1 MGINQAIE
9 AADLVILGGAV
20 YTMDAARRWARAVAV
35 RGGRIVA
42 VGSDREVR
50 GLVGSRTEV
59 VELAGGML
67 LPGFQDSHA
76 HPVSG
81 GYEQLRCDLTGE
93 HSLEGYLR
101 VIGGYAAGHPEA
113 AWIVGGGWSM
123 DVFPGGTPGRRELDA
138 VVADRPVFLFNRDH
152 HGAWVNSRALALA
165 GIDRRTLD
173 PAHGRIEREADG
185 EPLGTLHE
193 AAMDLVG
200 DLAPK
205 PTRADLAAALRRAQR
220 YLHSLG
226 ITAWQDAAVGG
237 PLSGEDTLPIY
248 QEAEERGELT
258 ARVVGSLWWERD
270 QDESQLGELQERRA
284 RTLPGG
290 RFQAS
295 TVKIMQDGVCE
306 DFTAAMLAPYLDGH
320 GRATE
325 NRGMSFVDPE
335 ALKRYVTLLDRAGF
349 QVHFHAL
356 GDRAVRESL
365 DAVEAA
371 RGANGPNDLRPH
383 LAHIQVVHP
392 DDLPRFRA
400 LGAVANG
407 QPLWA
412 RNEPQMT
419 ELTIPF
425 LGPERSAQQYPFGSL
440 VRHGAT
446 VAFGSDWP
454 VSSPDPLAG
463 IHTAVN
469 RTPVPGE
476 ANGNGDSRWSVEPFL
491 PEERLDLPTA
501 LFGYTM
507 GAAFVNHLEREAGS
521 IEVGKLADL
530 VVLDR
535 NLFELPP
542 EEITTARVQATFVD
556 GRKVYEQP
564 GRSSIPS

>member
-1 MGINQAIE
+1 MGINQADG
-9 AADLVILGGAV
+9 AAELVFTGGAV
-20 YTMDAARRWARAVAV
+20 YTMDAARRWAQAVAV

-42 VGSDREVR
+42 AGTDREVR
-50 GLVGSRTEV
+50 GLVGPGTEV
-59 VELAGGML
+59 VDLAGGML

-81 GYEQLRCDLTGE
+81 GYEQLRCDLTGK
-93 HSLEGYLR
+93 HSLAGYLR
-101 VIGGYAAGHPEA
+101 LIGEYAASHPEA
-113 AWIVGGGWSM
+113 GWIVGGGWAM
-123 DVFPGGTPGRRELDA
+123 DVFPGGTPGRRELDG

-165 GIDRRTLD
+165 GIDRGTPD
-173 PAHGRIEREADG
+173 PAHGRIEREVGG

-205 PTRADLAAALRRAQR
+205 PTRADLAAGLRRAQA

-237 PLSGEDTLPIY
+237 ALSWEDTLPIY
-248 QEAEERGELT
+248 REAEDNGELT

-270 QDESQLGELQERRA
+270 QDESQLGDLLKRRA
-284 RTLPGG
+284 TTLPGG
-290 RFQAS
+290 RVQAS

-306 DFTAAMLAPYLDGH
+306 DFTAAMLAPYLDGQ
-320 GRATE
+320 GRATG
-325 NRGMSFVDPE
+325 NRGMSFVGPE
-335 ALKRYVTLLDRAGF
+335 ALKRYTTLLDREGF

-365 DAVEAA
+365 DAIEAA
-371 RGANGPNDLRPH
+371 RRANGPNDHRHH

-392 DDLPRFRA
+392 DDLPRFRT

-425 LGPERSAQQYPFGSL
+425 LGPERTAQQYPFGSL

-476 ANGNGDSRWSVEPFL
+476 ASGSGDGRWSVEPFL

-507 GAAFVNHLEREAGS
+507 GAAYVNHLERETGS

-535 NLFELPP
+535 NLFEWPP
-542 EEITTARVQATFVD
+542 EEITAAMVQQTVVD
-556 GRKVYEQP
+556 GRTVYERP
-564 GRSSIPS
+564 G

>member
-1 MGINQAIE
+1 MGGNQITEA
-9 AADLVILGGAV
+9 AADLVFTGGAV
-20 YTMDAARRWARAVAV
+20 YTVDAARRWAGAVAV

-42 VGSDREVR
+42 VGGDREVG
-50 GLVGSRTEV
+50 GLVGPRTEV
-59 VELAGGML
+59 VDLKGGML
-67 LPGFQDSHA
+67 LPGFQDSHV
-76 HPVSG
+76 HPLSG
-81 GYEQLRCDLTGE
+81 GYEQLRCDLSGE
-93 HSLEGYLR
+93 HSLAGYLR
-101 VIGGYAAGHPEA
+101 VIGGYAAAHPEA
-113 AWIVGGGWSM
+113 AWVVGGGWSM
-123 DVFPGGTPGRRELDA
+123 DVFPGGTPGWRELDA

-165 GIDRRTLD
+165 GIDRRTPD
-173 PAHGRIEREADG
+173 PTHGRIEREADG

-205 PTRADLAAALRRAQR
+205 PAAADLAAALRRAQA

-237 PLSGEDTLPIY
+237 SLSWEDTLPIY
-248 QEAEERGELT
+248 RAAEDSGALT

-270 QDESQLGELQERRA
+270 RDESQIEELLERRA
-284 RTLPGG
+284 RVLPGG

-306 DFTAAMLAPYLDGH
+306 DFTAAMLAPYLDGA
-320 GRATE
+320 GTPTG
-325 NRGMSFVDPE
+325 NCGMSFVDPE
-335 ALKRYVTLLDRAGF
+335 ALKRYTTLLDRAGF

-365 DAVEAA
+365 DAIEAA
-371 RGANGPNDLRPH
+371 RRANGPNDLRHH

-425 LGPERSAQQYPFGSL
+425 LGPERTAQQYPFGSL
-440 VRHGAT
+440 VRLGAA

-463 IHTAVN
+463 MHVAVN
-469 RTPVPGE
+469 RTPAPGE
-476 ANGNGDSRWSVEPFL
+476 ANGGKGDGGRWSVEPFL

-507 GAAFVNHLEREAGS
+507 GAAYVNHLERETGS

-530 VVLDR
+530 VMLDR

-542 EEITTARVQATFVD
+542 EEIGIAKVLLTLVD
-556 GRKVYEQP
+556 GRKVYERP
-564 GRSSIPS
+564 GA

>member
-1 MGINQAIE
+1 MGVNQANRSP
-9 AADLVILGGAV
+9 ADLVFVGGAV

-42 VGSDREVR
+42 VAAGSDREIR
-50 GLVGSRTEV
+50 ELVGPRTEV
-59 VELAGGML
+59 VELDGGML
-67 LPGFQDSHA
+67 LPGFQDA
-76 HPVSG
+76 HVHPLSG
-81 GYEQLRCDLTGE
+81 GYEQLHCDLTGE
-93 HSLEGYLR
+93 RSLAGYLR
-101 VIGGYAAGHPEA
+101 VIGEYAASHPEA
-113 AWIVGGGWSM
+113 DWIVGGGWSM

-165 GIDRRTLD
+165 GIDRHTPD
-173 PAHGRIEREADG
+173 PPHGRIEREPDG
-185 EPLGTLHE
+185 EPLGTLQE
-193 AAMDLVG
+193 AAMELVG

-205 PTRADLAAALRRAQR
+205 PTRADLEAGLRRAQA

-237 PLSGEDTLPIY
+237 VLSGEDTLPVY
-248 QEAEERGELT
+248 RQAEDRGELT

-270 QDESQLGELQERRA
+270 RDEAQLAELLERRA
-284 RTLPGG
+284 TTRPDG
-290 RFQAS
+290 RVQAS
-295 TVKIMQDGVCE
+295 TVKIMQDGVVE
-306 DFTAAMLAPYLDGH
+306 DFTAALLAPYLDAHGH
-320 GRATE
+320 PTG
-325 NRGMSFVDPE
+325 NRGMSFIAPE
-335 ALKRYVTLLDRAGF
+335 ALKRDVTLLDREGF

-356 GDRAVRESL
+356 GDRAVRECL

-371 RGANGPNDLRPH
+371 RRANGPNDLRHH
-383 LAHIQVVHP
+383 LAHLQVVHP

-400 LGAVANG
+400 LGAVANC

-425 LGPERSAQQYPFGSL
+425 LGPERTARQYPFRSL
-440 VRHGAT
+440 LRHGAT
-446 VAFGSDWP
+446 LAFGSDWP

-463 IHTAVN
+463 MHTAVN
-469 RTPVPGE
+469 RTPAPRE
-476 ANGNGDSRWSVEPFL
+476 AGAGDDGRWSPEPFL
-491 PEERLDLPTA
+491 PEERLDLPAA

-507 GAAFVNHLEREAGS
+507 GAAFVNHLERETGS

-542 EEITTARVQATFVD
+542 EEIATATVQATFVD
-556 GRKVYEQP
+556 GRKVYER
-564 GRSSIPS
+564 GV